1 MSDKESRPAT
11 TTTTTNKEIIKQIIV
26 VVGVLIVAAIF
37 KNDSIKKA
45 NHDLDLLENK
55 PGSMNKLS

>member
-11 TTTTTNKEIIKQIIV
+11 TTTTTSKEIAQQIFV
-26 VVGVLIVAAIF
+26 VMCFLIVAAIL
-37 KNDSIKKA
+37 NIDLIKKA